1 MMRRSFLIFMGA
13 IAGVVLTIIAT
24 HPHVLLV
31 GSSATAAASAAY
43 QQLDLFAEVYERVRI
58 DYVEKPDDAM
68 LIDSAIRAVHGKID
82 DQAALRAALRKADF
96 KSLRGSFK
104 FNINNF
110 PIQDY
115 YIAEV
120 VKRQD
125 GEMEF
130 GKIDLAIKDGKDS
143 FYEECKM
150 PTQ

>member
-1 MMRRSFLIFMGA
+1 LYAANQYDA
-13 IAGVVLTIIAT
+13 IM
-24 HPHVLLV
+24 LL
-31 GSSATAAASAAY
+31 
-43 QQLDLFAEVYERVRI
+43 
-58 DYVEKPDDAM
+58 
-68 LIDSAIRAVHGKID
+68 DSAIRALGGKIE

-104 FNINNF
+104 FNVNNF

-120 VKRQD
+120 TKRDD
-125 GEMEF
+125 GEPEF
-130 GKIDLAIKDGKDS
+130 TKLDLAMKDGKDS